1 VPGSIGFD
9 RAAEYYDRT
18 RTMSPDARAATIR
31 MLAAELGGRGAVLE
45 VGVGT
50 GQIALALHS
59 EGLPMTG
66 VDISAPM
73 LAKLLEKAGGG
84 APFPLALADGAALPF
99 RAASFGAVVM
109 RHVLHL
115 VPSYADVIDEVL
127 RVLRPGGVALTSAGW
142 HSAVGDELDALLSAH
157 MGHSA
162 RHVGLDPRDVDA
174 LDAAFVARGA
184 VPRPVEPIVGPGS
197 ETLADY
203 VDSIERSLYSWTW
216 RLSDDERAGIAAEIR
231 RWAASRGVGPGDIL
245 DPMVETRWRA
255 YDAPRPA

>member
-1 VPGSIGFD
+1 MAGSIGFD

-18 RTMSPDARAATIR
+18 RTMSPHARAATIR
-31 MLAAELGGRGAVLE
+31 MLAAELRGRGAVLE

-50 GQIALALHS
+50 GQIALELHA
-59 EGLPMTG
+59 EGLPMIG

-73 LAKLLEKAGGG
+73 VAKLLEKTGGG

-142 HSAVGDELDALLSAH
+142 HSAVGDELDA
-157 MGHSA
+157 
-162 RHVGLDPRDVDA
+162 
-174 LDAAFVARGA
+174 
-184 VPRPVEPIVGPGS
+184 
-197 ETLADY
+197 
-203 VDSIERSLYSWTW
+203 IERSLYSWTW
-216 RLSDDERAGIAAEIR
+216 RLSDDERAGIADEIR
-231 RWAASRGVGPGDIL
+231 RWAASRGVAPGDVL